1 MNSDLI
7 QRIRDH
13 ALIHYSEDGWD
24 ILFECWTDSDII
36 DCVGDARTFEAAII
50 ALSDT
55 LSLLDEYRQE
65 IQSA

>member
-7 QRIRDH
+7 KRIRDH
-13 ALIHYSEDGWD
+13 ALIHYNEDGWD
-24 ILFECWTDSDII
+24 ILVECWTDNDII